1 MKVLAWLKRGISGA
15 RRRGRLPDSA
25 PVKLGGLGRLRRL
38 GSRSLT
44 RAKARLSYPA
54 WPPGVRCRFFM
65 LNIREL
71 KMTFGGR
78 VLFED
83 ASFGLNHG
91 DRVALVGPNG
101 AGKTTLFSIILKQL
115 EPDAGAVERDEWT
128 MVGHLPQEAEAN
140 GDETILDVATGRV
153 DELPRLEQRLHEL
166 EKAGDVSSPEYFEAH
181 AKHDALN
188 DPQVEVKAK
197 KMLRG
202 LGFQD
207 GDFTRQA
214 RAMSGGWIMRARLAR
229 LLVMEPDLLLLDE
242 PTNHL
247 DLIALLWLQNYL
259 KNYSGAVLLISHDR
273 QFMDE
278 VVTQVHEISERK
290 LIPYTGNYTDFLRQ
304 REERYEQQLA
314 AYKNQQKEIAELQ
327 AFADRFRSIPS
338 KASQAQSKLK
348 QIERMELIEKP
359 AAPRKPFRF
368 QIPPPPRGGQRAASL
383 AGIHMAYGD
392 HPVYKGLD
400 LTIER
405 GERTVLVGPNGAGK
419 STLLKILAGVVEF
432 QKGERDLGHNAKIGY
447 FSQHRAA
454 TLDPE
459 KSVLDEVL
467 ASAPAMR
474 EDEAR
479 AVLGSFM
486 FRKDDIYKQTKVLSG
501 GEKSRLNLVKFL
513 VDPPNLLLMDEPTT
527 HLDIHTVESLTL
539 ALERYEGTLVFISHD
554 VHFIRHLANKVLHV
568 NAGTVTPYVGGYE
581 YFLEKTGMA
590 ENARAALTA
599 D

>member
-1 MKVLAWLKRGISGA
+1 M
-15 RRRGRLPDSA
+15 
-25 PVKLGGLGRLRRL
+25 
-38 GSRSLT
+38 SL
-44 RAKARLSYPA
+44 
-54 WPPGVRCRFFM
+54 
-65 LNIREL
+65 
-71 KMTFGGR
+71 GGR
-78 VLFED
+78 VLFEG
-83 ASFGLNHG
+83 ASFGVNYG

-101 AGKTTLFSIILKQL
+101 AGKTTLFSLILKQK
-115 EPDAGAVERDEWT
+115 EPDSGTIQRDEWT
-128 MVGHLPQEAEAN
+128 MVGHLPQEAEAH
-140 GDETILDVATGRV
+140 GEETILEVATGRV
-153 DELPRLEQRLHEL
+153 DELPRLEKRLHEL
-166 EKAGDVSSPEYFEAH
+166 EKAGDVSSPEYLEAH

-188 DPQVEVKAK
+188 DPQVETKAK
-197 KMLRG
+197 RILRG
-202 LGFQD
+202 LGYRD
-207 GDFTRQA
+207 TDFDRKA
-214 RAMSGGWIMRARLAR
+214 REMSGGWIMRARLAR

-247 DLIALLWLQNYL
+247 DLLSLLWLQNYL
-259 KNYSGAVLLISHDR
+259 KNYSGALLLISHDR

-290 LIPYTGNYTDFLRQ
+290 VHDYTGNYTDYLRQ

-314 AYKNQQKEIAELQ
+314 AYNNQQKEIAALQ
-327 AFADRFRSIPS
+327 QFADRFRAIPS

-348 QIERMELIEKP
+348 QIERLELIEKP
-359 AAPRKPFRF
+359 MAPRKPFRF
-368 QIPPPPRGGQRAASL
+368 QIPPPPRGGQRAVSL
-383 AGIHMAYGD
+383 EGIHMAYGENK
-392 HPVYKGLD
+392 VYSGLD

-419 STLLKILAGVVEF
+419 STLLKILAGVVQF

-447 FSQHRAA
+447 FSQHRAD

-459 KSVLDEVL
+459 RNVLEEVQ

-486 FRKDDIYKQTKVLSG
+486 FRKDDIFKKTAILSG

-554 VHFIRHLANKVLHV
+554 VHFIRHLATKVLHV
-568 NAGTVTPYVGGYE
+568 NAGQVTPYVGGYE
-581 YFLEKTGMA
+581 YFLEKTGTA
-590 ENARAALTA
+590 DDARAALTA
-599 D
+599 A

>member
-1 MKVLAWLKRGISGA
+1 
-15 RRRGRLPDSA
+15 
-25 PVKLGGLGRLRRL
+25 
-38 GSRSLT
+38 
-44 RAKARLSYPA
+44 
-54 WPPGVRCRFFM
+54 M
-65 LNIREL
+65 LIIRDL

-78 VLFED
+78 TLFEN
-83 ASFGLNHG
+83 ASFQVNYGE
-91 DRVALVGPNG
+91 RVALVGPNG
-101 AGKTTLFSIILKQL
+101 AGKTTLFSIILKQR
-115 EPDAGAVERDEWT
+115 EADAGTIERDEWT
-128 MVGHLPQEAEAN
+128 TVGYLPQEAEAH

-153 DELPRLEQRLHEL
+153 DELPALEKLLHDL
-166 EKAGDVSSPEYFEAH
+166 EKAGDVSSAQYLETH
-181 AKHDALN
+181 AKHDKLN
-188 DPQVEVKAK
+188 DPEVETKAK

-202 LGFQD
+202 LGYRD
-207 GDFTRQA
+207 TDFNRKA
-214 RAMSGGWIMRARLAR
+214 KEMSGGWIMRARLAR

-247 DLIALLWLQNYL
+247 DLLSLLWLQNYL
-259 KNYSGAVLLISHDR
+259 KNYSGALLLISHDR

-278 VVTQVHEISERK
+278 VITQVHEISERK
-290 LIPYTGNYTDFLRQ
+290 LIAYSGNYTDFLRQ

-314 AYKNQQKEIAELQ
+314 AYKNQQKEIADLQ

-348 QIERMELIEKP
+348 QIERLELIEKP
-359 AAPRKPFRF
+359 LAPRKPFRF

-383 AGIHMAYGD
+383 VGIHMAYGANK
-392 HPVYKGLD
+392 VYSGLD

-419 STLLKILAGVVEF
+419 STLLKILAGVIEF

-467 ASAPAMR
+467 ASAKEMR

-486 FRKDDIYKQTKVLSG
+486 FRKDDIYKLTKVLSG

-554 VHFIRHLANKVLHV
+554 VHFIRHLATKVLHV
-568 NAGTVTPYVGGYE
+568 NAGQVTPYVGGYE
-581 YFLEKTGMA
+581 YFLEKTKMA
-590 ENARAALTA
+590 DDARAALTA
-599 D
+599 G

>member
-1 MKVLAWLKRGISGA
+1 V
-15 RRRGRLPDSA
+15 RL
-25 PVKLGGLGRLRRL
+25 V
-38 GSRSLT
+38 
-44 RAKARLSYPA
+44 
-54 WPPGVRCRFFM
+54 VRDNFSVTANFSM
-65 LNIREL
+65 LIIRDL

-78 VLFED
+78 TLFEN
-83 ASFGLNHG
+83 ASFQVNYGE
-91 DRVALVGPNG
+91 RVALVGPNG
-101 AGKTTLFSIILKQL
+101 AGKTTLFSIILKQR
-115 EPDAGAVERDEWT
+115 EADAGTIERDEWT
-128 MVGHLPQEAEAN
+128 TVGYLPQEAEAH

-153 DELPRLEQRLHEL
+153 DELPQL
-166 EKAGDVSSPEYFEAH
+166 EKLLQYLEAH
-181 AKHDALN
+181 AKHDKLN
-188 DPQVEVKAK
+188 DPEVEMKAK

-202 LGFQD
+202 LGYRD
-207 GDFTRQA
+207 TDFHRKA
-214 RAMSGGWIMRARLAR
+214 KEMSGGWIMRARLAR

-247 DLIALLWLQNYL
+247 DLLSLLWLQNYL
-259 KNYSGAVLLISHDR
+259 KNYSGALLLISHDR

-278 VVTQVHEISERK
+278 VITQVHEISERK
-290 LIPYTGNYTDFLRQ
+290 LIAYSGNYTDFLRQ

-314 AYKNQQKEIAELQ
+314 AYKNQQKEIADLQ

-348 QIERMELIEKP
+348 QIERLELIEKP
-359 AAPRKPFRF
+359 LAPRKPFRF
-368 QIPPPPRGGQRAASL
+368 QIPPPPRGGQRAISL
-383 AGIHMAYGD
+383 EGVHMAYGATQ
-392 HPVYKGLD
+392 VYKGLD
-400 LTIER
+400 LTVER

-432 QKGERDLGHNAKIGY
+432 QKGKRDLGHNAKIGY
-447 FSQHRAA
+447 FSQHRAD

-459 KSVLDEVL
+459 KTVLEEVL
-467 ASAPAMR
+467 ASAPLMR

-479 AVLGSFM
+479 GVLGSFM
-486 FRKDDIYKQTKVLSG
+486 FRKDDIYKKTAVLSG

-554 VHFIRHLANKVLHV
+554 VHFISHLATKVLHV

-581 YFLEKTGMA
+581 YFLEKTKMA
-590 ENARAALTA
+590 DDARAALTA
-599 D
+599 G